1 MVGEQVAHKACTG
14 GWALNR
20 SFDNLQ
26 FQQRRIMDDQQLKFL
41 VWKLKYGD
49 DQERRSAAYKLGKSK
64 NSAVV
69 PLLIA
74 AVGDEDSS
82 VRQHAIDGLFKIGN
96 QEALDFL
103 DSNKIKRIPVTH
115 ANPRA
120 LVILGSLMMLV
131 SLSMPL
137 RGNYLIEMSRVESYG
152 SESNLTYSALIGFIF
167 IFFGLFKDGTPGKRY
182 APLATIFPAI
192 AIINLVLVF
201 IETERLIAESN
212 HNTTLGIAL
221 PLCAWGALFLF
232 AGCLTVVHNE

>member
-96 QEALDFL
+96 QEAL
-103 DSNKIKRIPVTH
+103 
-115 ANPRA
+115 
-120 LVILGSLMMLV
+120 
-131 SLSMPL
+131 
-137 RGNYLIEMSRVESYG
+137 
-152 SESNLTYSALIGFIF
+152 
-167 IFFGLFKDGTPGKRY
+167 
-182 APLATIFPAI
+182 
-192 AIINLVLVF
+192 
-201 IETERLIAESN
+201 
-212 HNTTLGIAL
+212 
-221 PLCAWGALFLF
+221 GA
-232 AGCLTVVHNE
+232 C